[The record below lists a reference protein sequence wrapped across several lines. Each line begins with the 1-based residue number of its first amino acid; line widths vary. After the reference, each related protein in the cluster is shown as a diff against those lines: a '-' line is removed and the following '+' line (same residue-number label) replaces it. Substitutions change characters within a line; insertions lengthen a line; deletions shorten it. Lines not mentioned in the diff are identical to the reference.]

1 MKCGDLVIDN
11 TSFWQLLG
19 ELMSIQF
26 FAMVGG
32 CLLVLGLVEYILTA
46 ANVTKFSHH
55 VVTYGVMFTALLA
68 MSLYTIS

>member
-19 ELMSIQF
+19 ELFSLQF
-26 FAMVGG
+26 FAALGC
-32 CLLVLGLVEYILTA
+32 CLLALVVVQYIITA

-55 VVTYGVMFTALLA
+55 VVIYGVLFAMMLA
-68 MSLYTIS
+68 VSVYTIS